1 MVTRETCACVVF
13 SCVRKQ
19 CVDAFF
25 SLGNSTVVHSFIHS
39 CIHFASTHDDDEFE
53 FEFDE
58 FVPRSFVDSTRA
70 DSIHPSILDD
80 DDDVDDD
87 GPRAPAIELARVRR
101 ER

>member
-1 MVTRETCACVVF
+1 MH
-13 SCVRKQ
+13 
-19 CVDAFF
+19 AFAH
-25 SLGNSTVVHSFIHS
+25 SLHA
-39 CIHFASTHDDDEFE
+39 FASTHDDDEFE

-58 FVPRSFVDSTRA
+58 FVPRSFVESTRA